1 MSNQLHPIHSL
12 FKFNAESRESKCMV
26 SGCRDSFKG
35 KKTTNLIRH
44 AENKHLE
51 EYVHLMAAH
60 NKNKAQPNTKKTEG
74 MQLRSYCKKVVKEKP
89 ATKHEQNKE
98 RSRLYSKAYRERIK
112 LMKKQTEDKL
122 KNSSDGDP
130 TSLIEGLSMQQLHA
144 TNLDPVCP
152 IPMTLEK
159 NSQMQLQPAAL
170 DSQQNQLTVYP
181 NWQETN
187 RISDLNDNLFSET
200 NNNSIS
206 SATIPQP
213 SPCSFSKA
221 MSDTTVLLEPN
232 HSEANEI
239 PNGVRIQDVPPLVPI
254 YESFQEASFPT
265 DYAPVE
271 IFYQPYPANIPIED
285 NSLESS
291 ITQVVL
297 SPEAQIMLSEQMRK
311 HVQLLTQMHLITA
324 QQSDLKPVTEGCHS
338 MLQELV
344 PLKER
349 MEIANLDEA
358 LDLVKRWETVVT
370 KASSEELRKYQRQVV
385 NYGKKK
391 KFLKCSGKN
400 LERFPFNPKMVEM
413 MAESRIFIYPEL
425 LPTLAIFQAE
435 RGPSCRMS
443 PHEDQLIAMGI
454 ERFTPFNE
462 DYFSGSQKSMSLLIC
477 SMISQYILPHRTAK
491 EIKARIK
498 SKCLP
503 TSPDNPIKFYLEN
516 QEAPSVHHVI
526 QPFDRYSTRKLSEIP
541 SFLLPSRWRE
551 FFSFS
556 NAVDSLQNQPE
567 QNIGRIPPSPN
578 TSSETHIAR
587 IPLNGPEVRQKRF
600 VPASTSRKLKSP
612 SKYEKKTRDQRRH
625 KTISKKRRFVQPH
638 EIEIELEEIFIENI
652 KTEFDK
658 GENF

>member
-1 MSNQLHPIHSL
+1 MSNPKFKLHPIHSL

-26 SGCRDSFKG
+26 SGCRDSLKG
-35 KKTTNLIRH
+35 KNTTNLIRH
-44 AENKHLE
+44 AEKKHLE
-51 EYVHLMAAH
+51 EYVHLMAVH
-60 NKNKAQPNTKKTEG
+60 NKNKALPNTKKTVSREG
-74 MQLRSYCKKVVKEKP
+74 MQLRSYCEKVVKEKP
-89 ATKHEQNKE
+89 ATNRERNKE
-98 RSRLYSKAYRERIK
+98 KARLYSKAYRERIK
-112 LMKKQTEDKL
+112 LNKKQTEDKL
-122 KNSSDGDP
+122 KNSSRAVCDP
-130 TSLIEGLSMQQLHA
+130 TSLIEGLSVQQLHA

-213 SPCSFSKA
+213 SPCSSFKA
-221 MSDTTVLLEPN
+221 KSDTTVLLEPN
-232 HSEANEI
+232 HPEANEI
-239 PNGVRIQDVPPLVPI
+239 PNG
-254 YESFQEASFPT
+254 
-265 DYAPVE
+265 
-271 IFYQPYPANIPIED
+271 
-285 NSLESS
+285 
-291 ITQVVL
+291 
-297 SPEAQIMLSEQMRK
+297 
-311 HVQLLTQMHLITA
+311 
-324 QQSDLKPVTEGCHS
+324 SDLKPVTEGCHS

-344 PLKER
+344 PLKQR

-385 NYGKKK
+385 NYGEKK

-462 DYFSGSQKSMSLLIC
+462 DYFSGSQKSMSLSIC
-477 SMISQYILPHRTAK
+477 SMISQSILPHRTAK
-491 EIKARIK
+491 EIEARIK

-503 TSPDNPIKFYLEN
+503 TSPDNPIKYYLEN

-556 NAVDSLQNQPE
+556 NTVDSLQNQPE
-567 QNIGRIPPSPN
+567 QNISRIPPSPN
-578 TSSETHIAR
+578 TSSEAHIAR
-587 IPLNGPEVRQKRF
+587 IALNGPEVRQKRF

-612 SKYEKKTRDQRRH
+612 SKYEKILGKTQMATTVRTRDQRRH
-625 KTISKKRRFVQPH
+625 KTISKKRRIVQPH
-638 EIEIELEEIFIENI
+638 EIEIDLEEIFIENI

>member
-1 MSNQLHPIHSL
+1 MIWGS
-12 FKFNAESRESKCMV
+12 
-26 SGCRDSFKG
+26 
-35 KKTTNLIRH
+35 
-44 AENKHLE
+44 
-51 EYVHLMAAH
+51 
-60 NKNKAQPNTKKTEG
+60 
-74 MQLRSYCKKVVKEKP
+74 
-89 ATKHEQNKE
+89 
-98 RSRLYSKAYRERIK
+98 
-112 LMKKQTEDKL
+112 
-122 KNSSDGDP
+122 
-130 TSLIEGLSMQQLHA
+130 
-144 TNLDPVCP
+144 
-152 IPMTLEK
+152 
-159 NSQMQLQPAAL
+159 
-170 DSQQNQLTVYP
+170 
-181 NWQETN
+181 QETN

-213 SPCSFSKA
+213 SPCSFFKA

-232 HSEANEI
+232 HPEANEI

-291 ITQVVL
+291 TQVVL

-344 PLKER
+344 PLKQR

-385 NYGKKK
+385 NYGYDLHTKKFAFKCINFSPFYHREKK

-435 RGPSCRMS
+435 RG
-443 PHEDQLIAMGI
+443 
-454 ERFTPFNE
+454 
-462 DYFSGSQKSMSLLIC
+462 
-477 SMISQYILPHRTAK
+477 
-491 EIKARIK
+491 
-498 SKCLP
+498 
-503 TSPDNPIKFYLEN
+503 
-516 QEAPSVHHVI
+516 
-526 QPFDRYSTRKLSEIP
+526 
-541 SFLLPSRWRE
+541 W
-551 FFSFS
+551 
-556 NAVDSLQNQPE
+556 
-567 QNIGRIPPSPN
+567 
-578 TSSETHIAR
+578 
-587 IPLNGPEVRQKRF
+587 
-600 VPASTSRKLKSP
+600 
-612 SKYEKKTRDQRRH
+612 
-625 KTISKKRRFVQPH
+625 
-638 EIEIELEEIFIENI
+638 
-652 KTEFDK
+652 
-658 GENF
+658 